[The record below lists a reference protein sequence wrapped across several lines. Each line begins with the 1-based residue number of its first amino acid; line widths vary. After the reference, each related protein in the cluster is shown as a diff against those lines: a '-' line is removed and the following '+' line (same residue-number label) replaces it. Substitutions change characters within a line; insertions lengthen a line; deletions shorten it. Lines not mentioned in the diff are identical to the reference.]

1 VDGGSSVAERDP
13 IGERTTERA
22 TGAPTSRCL
31 PQGNT
36 TWFGVA
42 VRPGVA
48 TPARGRVGSVSA
60 VIDTI
65 VRGWFEL
72 SYFILGGIGLFILAL
87 ASLIAATSKR
97 GIPQL
102 RGGSKHGH
110 IGELSAEECPSSWD
124 DPMSCMWE
132 GMVEVTNIG
141 SDFLVVQ
148 HAGIRRPDEFDGGGI
163 YDSETAPWTVDGKV
177 RNAPFTLAPGEIAMK
192 SLRSDRDVRG
202 HTGTM
207 QINLL
212 VRRWWRRTL
221 EDAYME
227 IGGRGSTSRVKFGR
241 R

>member
-1 VDGGSSVAERDP
+1 MS
-13 IGERTTERA
+13 TLT
-22 TGAPTSRCL
+22 APSF
-31 PQGNT
+31 P
-36 TWFGVA
+36 VA
-42 VRPGVA
+42 VHRVVSG
-48 TPARGRVGSVSA
+48 PARDRAGSVSA

-72 SYFILGGIGLFILAL
+72 SYFILGGLGLFILAL

-110 IGELSAEECPSSWD
+110 IGELKAEECPSSWD
-124 DPMSCMWE
+124 DPMSCMWD
-132 GMVEVTNIG
+132 GTVEVTNIG

-148 HAGIRRPDEFDGGGI
+148 HAGIRRPDDFDGGGI
-163 YDSETAPWTVDGKV
+163 YDSETTDWTVDRKV
-177 RNAPFTLAPGEIAMK
+177 RKAPFTLAPGEIAMK
-192 SLRSDRDVRG
+192 TLRSDREVRG

-207 QINLL
+207 QVNLL

-221 EDAYME
+221 EDAHME
-227 IGGRGSTSRVKFGR
+227 IGGRGSTSRVRFGR